1 MKNLYLIIISI
12 LCFLFLGGC
21 TDQKEI
27 NEYAYVVT
35 MGIDK
40 SKTNEDN
47 IIVTFEFVIPIS
59 IDGNS
64 LSEGK
69 KFTSTTTVEAPS
81 IHSAIS
87 LVNTYVSKEL
97 NLAHN
102 KIIVFSE
109 DMALDGLGSYVTT
122 ISNDR
127 NFRTNMYIVISKC
140 EAKEYIENNNPELEK
155 NPSKYYE
162 QLLSSYEYSGL
173 SSNSY
178 FLWHSL
184 YSSSKYSQPT
194 ASIVNIS
201 NDNSNNVFS
210 NSELLNKPNDGNYI
224 AGQIAKSGKPE
235 TEIMG
240 LAVFQESKQVGELT
254 GEETLYF
261 LMANNTFKENYY
273 TIYDP
278 FSVNNEIAFKLVP
291 TKDSKIEVTFID
303 GMPLIKI
310 DTFINA
316 RITSINPNIDYS
328 NTENLD
334 ILERELEYIIET
346 NMKNFLYKTS
356 LNYNSDIV
364 GFGKYAAKNF
374 KTWDQWDKIDW
385 LDIYK
390 YSYFNVNV
398 NVAIKRSGLVFI
410 E

>member
-1 MKNLYLIIISI
+1 MKNLYLVIISI
-12 LCFLFLGGC
+12 LCFLFLAGC

-40 SKTNEDN
+40 SKTNSDN
-47 IIVTFEFVIPIS
+47 IVVTFEFVVPIS
-59 IDGNS
+59 IDEGNS
-64 LSEGK
+64 SEGK

-109 DMALDGLGSYVTT
+109 DMAFDGLQSYVST

-140 EAKEYIENNNPELEK
+140 TAKEYIENNNPELEK
-155 NPSKYYE
+155 NPSKFYE

-173 SSNSY
+173 TSNSY

-184 YSSSKYSQPT
+184 YSSSRYSQPT

-201 NDNSNNVFS
+201 GKDNQNTFS
-210 NSELLNKPNDGNYI
+210 QSDLLNKPNDGNYI
-224 AGQIAKSGKPE
+224 AGQITKSGKPE

-240 LAVFQESKQVGELT
+240 LAVFQEYKQVGELT

-261 LMANNTFKENYY
+261 LISNNTFKENYY

-278 FSVNNEIAFKLVP
+278 FSINNEIAFKLVP
-291 TKDSKIEVTFID
+291 AKKTKIDVAFID

-310 DTFINA
+310 KAYINA
-316 RITSINPNIDYS
+316 RITSINPDIDYS
-328 NTENLD
+328 NSENLK

-346 NMKNFLYKTS
+346 NMKNCLYKTS
-356 LNYNSDIV
+356 LDFNSDIV
-364 GFGKYAAKNF
+364 GFGRYAAKNF
-374 KTWDQWDKIDW
+374 NTWDEWEKIDW
-385 LDIYK
+385 LNIYK
-390 YSYFNVNV
+390 YSYFYVDV
-398 NVAIKRSGLVFI
+398 DVSIRRSGLVFI